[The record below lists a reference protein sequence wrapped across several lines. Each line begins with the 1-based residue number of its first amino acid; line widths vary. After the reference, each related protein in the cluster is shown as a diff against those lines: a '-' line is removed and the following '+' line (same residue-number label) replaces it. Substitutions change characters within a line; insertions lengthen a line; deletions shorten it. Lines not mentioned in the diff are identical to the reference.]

1 MGSLVCVYKLC
12 VLCAFL
18 AFLVDIQETLREKS
32 QSLRKHVQENESL
45 EFRNHQLSKRVSLLQ
60 EEISSPTSKKKKKVK
75 FSTCLS
81 FCIAVLVVV
90 IGTAFTWILFLPL
103 HPHPPLSCLPP
114 PPPFPAG
121 TRWVCTWCLGNSH
134 SGAGS

>member
-1 MGSLVCVYKLC
+1 M
-12 VLCAFL
+12 CAFL
-18 AFLVDIQETLREKS
+18 AFLVDIQEALREKS

-90 IGTAFTWILFLPL
+90 MGTTFTWILFLPL
-103 HPHPPLSCLPP
+103 HPHPPLSYLLP
-114 PPPFPAG
+114 
-121 TRWVCTWCLGNSH
+121 H
-134 SGAGS
+134 SLQGQDGFVPGVSEIHTQELAAKISENERLHMKV